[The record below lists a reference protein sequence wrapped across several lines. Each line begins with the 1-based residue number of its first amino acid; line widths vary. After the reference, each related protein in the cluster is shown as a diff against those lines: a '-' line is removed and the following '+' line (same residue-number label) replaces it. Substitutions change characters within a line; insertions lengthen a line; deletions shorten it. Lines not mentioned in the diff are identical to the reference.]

1 MLGSS
6 SGKIISANYQGISC
20 TKVRGVLVRCSN
32 SELTV
37 KAARSREYMDQFCLT
52 KRRDMIGLL
61 LGVSS
66 LVIDSFEAEGAGLPP
81 EEKPRLCDGS
91 CEKELENVR

>member
-1 MLGSS
+1 
-6 SGKIISANYQGISC
+6 
-20 TKVRGVLVRCSN
+20 
-32 SELTV
+32 
-37 KAARSREYMDQFCLT
+37 
-52 KRRDMIGLL
+52 MIGLL

-91 CEKELENVR
+91 CEKELENVWWDCMDPLTAYLEFKYYSLQNSSRIYSSYNLHNTDL